1 MLAVLSVGAAMAES
15 YSTVSQ
21 YDVIRNHA
29 THEAAENII
38 LTGRIISTHVERGIH
53 TFAVAFEDHL
63 FNCVTPW
70 DSFSHCR
77 SESSEPLFDIR
88 D

>member
-1 MLAVLSVGAAMAES
+1 MMGPAAAES

-21 YDVIRNHA
+21 FDVVRNYA
-29 THEAAENII
+29 THEDAENII
-38 LTGRIISTHVERGIH
+38 FSGTIVSSGVERGTH
-53 TFAVAFEDHL
+53 SFAVIYNEHV

-77 SESSEPLFDIR
+77 SETTDSLFKVR
-88 D
+88 K